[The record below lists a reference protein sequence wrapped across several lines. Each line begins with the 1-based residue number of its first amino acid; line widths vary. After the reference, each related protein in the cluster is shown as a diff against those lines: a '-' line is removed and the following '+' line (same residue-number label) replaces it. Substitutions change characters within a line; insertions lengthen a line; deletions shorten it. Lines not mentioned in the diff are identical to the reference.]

1 MRKYNITYS
10 CGHEGRIDSFGKIAN
25 REKKVVLIV
34 LCFTIA
40 LMFCSCN
47 FLNPILRNESNSK
60 GSYVLCD
67 RQKKILKQEGLPLDY
82 EELDDSQKNAIDSIE
97 DIFKYLDKTYPKEK
111 FEYSGYVP
119 YSTLE
124 PEHLIVE
131 SQYGEVTVNRYVSTY
146 LPNFLS
152 SFDDDFKTV
161 KAADI
166 YATVVD
172 DYLAKKYDTDKY
184 LVDVSVSK
192 YLDDTFDTKTITQNC
207 NGCVYLYV
215 DDSLGLKI
223 FKDISK
229 DLVDFMKNN
238 TGDMLVEADIELIN
252 SSDFSMNISE
262 DFDNGLSTD
271 VIKKHIEYYRNDSE
285 EKVYEVKGEWYEIIW
300 FSTNVIRT
308 DNIKTNYEI

>member
-82 EELDDSQKNAIDSIE
+82 EELDGSQKNAIDSIE

-111 FEYSGYVP
+111 FEYLGYVP

-172 DYLAKKYDTDKY
+172 DYLAKKYDIDDYCVIAYVSNYFGKNYDIKRITKECY
-184 LVDVSVSK
+184 NTNVSV
-192 YLDDTFDTKTITQNC
+192 YV
-207 NGCVYLYV
+207 NGKV
-215 DDSLGLKI
+215 GLKT
-223 FKDISK
+223 FKMITT
-229 DLVDFMKNN
+229 DLIDYMKEN
-238 TGDMLVEADIELIN
+238 TGKNIVSADIYFIN
-252 SSDFSMNISE
+252 SSDFSMNLPE
-262 DFDNGLSTD
+262 EFNNGLSRD
-271 VIKKHIEYYRNDSE
+271 VIKKHISYYRYDDGE
-285 EKVYEVKGEWYEIIW
+285 EKIFRDENE
-300 FSTNVIRT
+300 
-308 DNIKTNYEI
+308 

>member
-1 MRKYNITYS
+1 MNLSIISLIIINYVDWVVSNMRKKIIILCLFFVISIIFSGCSIPNMILNNRAESHKYS
-10 CGHEGRIDSFGKIAN
+10 LTA
-25 REKKVVLIV
+25 
-34 LCFTIA
+34 
-40 LMFCSCN
+40 
-47 FLNPILRNESNSK
+47 
-60 GSYVLCD
+60 
-67 RQKKILKQEGLPLDY
+67 RQKQILKQEGLPLDY
-82 EELDDSQKNAIDSIE
+82 EKLNDTQKSAIECIE
-97 DIFKYLDKTYPKEK
+97 DIFQYLDKTYPKEK

-131 SQYGEVTVNRYVSTY
+131 SQYGEVAVNRYVSTDS
-146 LPNFLS
+146 PGFPS
-152 SFDDDFKTV
+152 SYDDDFKDV

-207 NGCVYLYV
+207 NCCVYLYV

-252 SSDFSMNISE
+252 SSDFSMDLPEEFNH
-262 DFDNGLSTD
+262 GLSTD
-271 VIKKHIEYYRNDSE
+271 VIKRHISYYRDKDGK
-285 EKVYEVKGEWYEIIW
+285 EKFFKY
-300 FSTNVIRT
+300 
-308 DNIKTNYEI
+308 

>member
-1 MRKYNITYS
+1 MNLSIISLIIINYVDWVVSNMRKKIIILCLFFVISIIFSGCSIPNMILNNRAESQKYS
-10 CGHEGRIDSFGKIAN
+10 LTA
-25 REKKVVLIV
+25 
-34 LCFTIA
+34 
-40 LMFCSCN
+40 
-47 FLNPILRNESNSK
+47 
-60 GSYVLCD
+60 
-67 RQKKILKQEGLPLDY
+67 RQKQILKQEGLPLDY
-82 EELDDSQKNAIDSIE
+82 EKLNDTQKSAIECIE
-97 DIFKYLDKTYPKEK
+97 DIFQYLDKTYPKEK

-131 SQYGEVTVNRYVSTY
+131 SQYGEVTVNRYVSTDS
-146 LPNFLS
+146 PGFPS
-152 SFDDDFKTV
+152 SYDDDFKDV

-207 NGCVYLYV
+207 NCCVYLYV
-215 DDSLGLKI
+215 DDSLGLKV

-262 DFDNGLSTD
+262 EFDNGLSTD
-271 VIKKHIEYYRNDSE
+271 VIKKHIEYYRRDSE
-285 EKVYEVKGEWYEIIW
+285 EKVYEVKGE
-300 FSTNVIRT
+300 
-308 DNIKTNYEI
+308 

>member
-1 MRKYNITYS
+1 MEWVVNNMKRKVFILCLLFVMSVVFGGCSIPNLILNNKTESYKYS
-10 CGHEGRIDSFGKIAN
+10 LTA
-25 REKKVVLIV
+25 
-34 LCFTIA
+34 
-40 LMFCSCN
+40 
-47 FLNPILRNESNSK
+47 
-60 GSYVLCD
+60 

-82 EELDDSQKNAIDSIE
+82 EKLDDMQKSAIECIE

-285 EKVYEVKGEWYEIIW
+285 EKVYEVKGE
-300 FSTNVIRT
+300 
-308 DNIKTNYEI
+308 

>member
-1 MRKYNITYS
+1 MKKIITLLS
-10 CGHEGRIDSFGKIAN
+10 IIFVIS
-25 REKKVVLIV
+25 LI
-34 LCFTIA
+34 
-40 LMFCSCN
+40 FCSCS
-47 FLNPILRNESNSK
+47 LPCIYSNDTEK
-60 GSYVLCD
+60 DTRHTLTD

-82 EELDDSQKNAIDSIE
+82 EELDDMQKSAIECIE

-131 SQYGEVTVNRYVSTY
+131 SQYGEVTVNRYVSTDS
-146 LPNFLS
+146 PNDPPTFK
-152 SFDDDFKTV
+152 DDFKDV

-207 NGCVYLYV
+207 NCCVYLYV

-262 DFDNGLSTD
+262 EFDNGLSTD
-271 VIKKHIEYYRNDSE
+271 VIKKHISYYRYDDGE
-285 EKVYEVKGEWYEIIW
+285 EKIFEK
-300 FSTNVIRT
+300 
-308 DNIKTNYEI
+308 

>member
-1 MRKYNITYS
+1 MEWVVNNMKRKVFILCLLFVMSVIFGGCSIPNLILNNKTESYKYS
-10 CGHEGRIDSFGKIAN
+10 LTA
-25 REKKVVLIV
+25 
-34 LCFTIA
+34 
-40 LMFCSCN
+40 
-47 FLNPILRNESNSK
+47 
-60 GSYVLCD
+60 
-67 RQKKILKQEGLPLDY
+67 RQKQILKQEGLPLDY
-82 EELDDSQKNAIDSIE
+82 EELDDSQKSAIECIE

-131 SQYGEVTVNRYVSTY
+131 SQYGEVTVNRYVSTDS
-146 LPNFLS
+146 PNEPPTFE
-152 SFDDDFKTV
+152 DDFKDV

-285 EKVYEVKGEWYEIIW
+285 EKVYEVKGE
-300 FSTNVIRT
+300 
-308 DNIKTNYEI
+308 

>member
-1 MRKYNITYS
+1 MKRKLFILCLLFVMS
-10 CGHEGRIDSFGKIAN
+10 VIFGGCSIPN
-25 REKKVVLIV
+25 LI
-34 LCFTIA
+34 
-40 LMFCSCN
+40 
-47 FLNPILRNESNSK
+47 LNNKTESHK
-60 GSYVLCD
+60 YTLTA
-67 RQKKILKQEGLPLDY
+67 RQKQILKQEGLPLDY
-82 EELDDSQKNAIDSIE
+82 EKLNDTQKSAIECIE

-131 SQYGEVTVNRYVSTY
+131 SQYGEVTVNRYVSTDS
-146 LPNFLS
+146 PNDSPTFK
-152 SFDDDFKTV
+152 DDFKDV

-207 NGCVYLYV
+207 NCCVYLYV

-262 DFDNGLSTD
+262 EFDNGLSTD
-271 VIKKHIEYYRNDSE
+271 VIKKHIEYYRRDSE
-285 EKVYEVKGEWYEIIW
+285 EKVYEVKGE
-300 FSTNVIRT
+300 
-308 DNIKTNYEI
+308 

>member
-1 MRKYNITYS
+1 MKRKVFILCLLFVMSVIFGGCSIPNLILNNKTESYKYS
-10 CGHEGRIDSFGKIAN
+10 LTA
-25 REKKVVLIV
+25 
-34 LCFTIA
+34 
-40 LMFCSCN
+40 
-47 FLNPILRNESNSK
+47 
-60 GSYVLCD
+60 
-67 RQKKILKQEGLPLDY
+67 RQKQILKQEGLPLDY
-82 EELDDSQKNAIDSIE
+82 EELDDTQKSAIECIE

-119 YSTLE
+119 YSSLE

-146 LPNFLS
+146 LPGFPS

-161 KAADI
+161 KAADV

-192 YLDDTFDTKTITQNC
+192 YLDDTFDTKTIAQNC
-207 NGCVYLYV
+207 NGCVSVYV
-215 DDSLGLKI
+215 DDSVGRKI
-223 FKDISK
+223 FENIGKDVIN
-229 DLVDFMKNN
+229 FMKSK
-238 TGDMLVEADIELIN
+238 TGKIGVYSNIYLIN
-252 SSDFSMNISE
+252 SSDFSMNLPE
-262 DFDNGLSTD
+262 EFRNGSLSSD
-271 VIKKHIEYYRNDSE
+271 SKLKHIRYYRRDGK
-285 EKVYEVKGEWYEIIW
+285 EKVYEVKRKWYEIIW

>member
-1 MRKYNITYS
+1 MRKKIIILCLFFVISIIFSGCSIPNMILNNRAESHKYS
-10 CGHEGRIDSFGKIAN
+10 LTA
-25 REKKVVLIV
+25 
-34 LCFTIA
+34 
-40 LMFCSCN
+40 
-47 FLNPILRNESNSK
+47 
-60 GSYVLCD
+60 
-67 RQKKILKQEGLPLDY
+67 RQKQILKQEGLPLDY
-82 EELDDSQKNAIDSIE
+82 EKLNDTQKSAIECIE
-97 DIFKYLDKTYPKEK
+97 DIFQYLDKTYPKEK

-131 SQYGEVTVNRYVSTY
+131 SQYGEVTVNRYVSTDS
-146 LPNFLS
+146 PGFPS
-152 SFDDDFKTV
+152 SYDDDFKDV

-207 NGCVYLYV
+207 NCCVYLYV
-215 DDSLGLKI
+215 DDSLGLKV

-262 DFDNGLSTD
+262 EFDNGLSTD
-271 VIKKHIEYYRNDSE
+271 VIKKHIEYYRRDSE
-285 EKVYEVKGEWYEIIW
+285 EKVYEVKGE
-300 FSTNVIRT
+300 
-308 DNIKTNYEI
+308 

>member
-1 MRKYNITYS
+1 MGKHNITYS
-10 CGHEGRIDSFGKIAN
+10 CGHEGRIDSFGKIAS

-47 FLNPILRNESNSK
+47 FINPILRNNSNSK
-60 GSYVLCD
+60 GSYMLSD
-67 RQKKILKQEGLPLDY
+67 RQKKILKKEGLPLDY
-82 EELDDSQKNAIDSIE
+82 EKLNDTQKSAIECIE

-111 FEYSGYVP
+111 FEYLGYVP

-146 LPNFLS
+146 LPGFPS

-192 YLDDTFDTKTITQNC
+192 YLDDTYDTKTITEKCNC
-207 NGCVYLYV
+207 CVYLYV

-238 TGDMLVEADIELIN
+238 TGDLSVEADIELIN

-271 VIKKHIEYYRNDSE
+271 VIKKHIEFYRRDGK
-285 EKVYEVKGEWYEIIW
+285 EKVYEVKRE
-300 FSTNVIRT
+300 
-308 DNIKTNYEI
+308 

>member
-1 MRKYNITYS
+1 MKKKIIILCLLFVISIIFSGCSIPNMILNNRAESHKYSLT
-10 CGHEGRIDSFGKIAN
+10 A
-25 REKKVVLIV
+25 
-34 LCFTIA
+34 
-40 LMFCSCN
+40 
-47 FLNPILRNESNSK
+47 
-60 GSYVLCD
+60 
-67 RQKKILKQEGLPLDY
+67 RQKQILKQEGLPLDY
-82 EELDDSQKNAIDSIE
+82 EKLNDSQKSAIECIE
-97 DIFKYLDKTYPKEK
+97 DIFQYLDKTYPKEK

-131 SQYGEVTVNRYVSTY
+131 SQYGEVTVNRYVSTD
-146 LPNFLS
+146 LPNDPPTFK
-152 SFDDDFKTV
+152 DDFKDV

-192 YLDDTFDTKTITQNC
+192 YLDDTFDTKTITENC
-207 NGCVYLYV
+207 NCCVYLYV

-238 TGDMLVEADIELIN
+238 TGDMSVEADIELIN
-252 SSDFSMNISE
+252 SSDFSMDLPEEFNH
-262 DFDNGLSTD
+262 GLSTD
-271 VIKKHIEYYRNDSE
+271 VIKRHISYYRDKDGK
-285 EKVYEVKGEWYEIIW
+285 EKFFKY
-300 FSTNVIRT
+300 
-308 DNIKTNYEI
+308 

>member
-10 CGHEGRIDSFGKIAN
+10 CRHEGRIDSFGKIAN

-47 FLNPILRNESNSK
+47 FINPILRNKSNSK

-82 EELDDSQKNAIDSIE
+82 EELDDSQKSAIECIE

-119 YSTLE
+119 YSSLE

-184 LVDVSVSK
+184 LVDVYASE
-192 YLDDTFDTKTITQNC
+192 YLDDTYDTKTIAQNC
-207 NGCVYLYV
+207 NGCVSVYV
-215 DDSLGLKI
+215 DDSVGRKI
-223 FKDISK
+223 FENIGKDVIN
-229 DLVDFMKNN
+229 FMKSK
-238 TGDMLVEADIELIN
+238 TGKIGVYSNIYLIN
-252 SSDFSMNISE
+252 SSDFSMNLPE
-262 DFDNGLSTD
+262 EFRNGALSSD
-271 VIKKHIEYYRNDSE
+271 SKLKHIRYYR
-285 EKVYEVKGEWYEIIW
+285 
-300 FSTNVIRT
+300 
-308 DNIKTNYEI
+308 

>member
-1 MRKYNITYS
+1 MKRKVFILCLLFVMSVIFGGCSIPNLILNNKTESYKYS
-10 CGHEGRIDSFGKIAN
+10 LTA
-25 REKKVVLIV
+25 
-34 LCFTIA
+34 
-40 LMFCSCN
+40 
-47 FLNPILRNESNSK
+47 
-60 GSYVLCD
+60 
-67 RQKKILKQEGLPLDY
+67 RQKQILKQEGLPLDY
-82 EELDDSQKNAIDSIE
+82 EELDGSQKNAIDSIE

-119 YSTLE
+119 YSSLE

-131 SQYGEVTVNRYVSTY
+131 SRYGEVTVNRYVSTDS
-146 LPNFLS
+146 PNEPPTFE
-152 SFDDDFKTV
+152 DDFKDV

-192 YLDDTFDTKTITQNC
+192 YLDDTFDPKTITQNC

-238 TGDMLVEADIELIN
+238 TGNLSVEADIELIN

-262 DFDNGLSTD
+262 EFDNGLSTD